1 MQQYRTRI
9 NGAEVDTEVMGI
21 VTNPYDG
28 TPVGEVGVASE
39 REIEAAIVAAENGF
53 ASMRLVPT
61 HERANLLDRIAA
73 AIRERERD
81 LAELITCES
90 GKPIRFARG
99 EVARAITTFT
109 LAAAEARTQTGE
121 VVPIDQQPD
130 LEGRL
135 CLYRRVP
142 RGPVAAIAP
151 FNFPLN
157 LVAHKLAPA
166 LAVGASVVLK
176 PAAQSPLTA
185 HVLAQLVDA
194 AGAPKGAF
202 NVVHCP
208 AELGERLVS
217 DDRMKVLSFT
227 GSDALGWRLKALAGK
242 KQVVLELGGNAPC
255 IIDAGVDIDSILPRV
270 LESAWANAG
279 QVCIKAQRFFVH
291 TDRFND
297 FLDRFVAASQTVPV
311 GDPRN
316 EETVVGPL
324 IEARHR
330 ERVLSWI
337 EEARTAGAQ
346 VLCGGR
352 REGQVVWPT
361 VITGTDVTMRVRAL
375 EVFGPVTVV
384 ERARSFQHALE
395 LANEGRYG
403 LQASVFTPDLAHAL
417 EAYAT
422 LDYGAVLINDP
433 STFRADNYPYGG
445 NKDSGLGREGVRSAM
460 DEMTVPK
467 VLVLK
472 SGS

>member
-1 MQQYRTRI
+1 
-9 NGAEVDTEVMGI
+9 
-21 VTNPYDG
+21 
-28 TPVGEVGVASE
+28 
-39 REIEAAIVAAENGF
+39 
-53 ASMRLVPT
+53 
-61 HERANLLDRIAA
+61 
-73 AIRERERD
+73 
-81 LAELITCES
+81 
-90 GKPIRFARG
+90 
-99 EVARAITTFT
+99 
-109 LAAAEARTQTGE
+109 
-121 VVPIDQQPD
+121 
-130 LEGRL
+130 L